1 MMQAFRAAATV
12 ENDHGLHITDLP
24 FQPGATVEVIV
35 LEPSEETPGKL
46 RPNRE
51 RAGRILSL
59 AGSWADMPED
69 DYNALLE
76 EIEQRR
82 RHSGARR
89 RRREA
94 GLD

>member
-1 MMQAFRAAATV
+1 MQAFRAAATI

-24 FQPGATVEVIV
+24 FRPGSTVEVIV
-35 LEPSEETPGKL
+35 LEPSTDTPGKP
-46 RPNRE
+46 RTNRE
-51 RAGRILSL
+51 RVERILSL

-69 DYNALLE
+69 DYNSLYK
-76 EIEQRR
+76 EIAQRR
-82 RHSGARR
+82 RHSGAGR